1 MPDIV
6 LSTLNAKYLHASF
19 GLRCLM
25 ANLGELQSRAKIL
38 EFDINQ
44 RPLEIAEALLE
55 ATPKILG
62 LGVYVWNAGPT
73 LELLGIL
80 RRLRPDLKIVLGGP
94 EVSYEWDQQPIIGLA
109 DHVITG
115 EADLAFASL
124 CRNLLSA
131 TDPRPPKL
139 IAAPVPDVAA
149 LASPYELYDA
159 RDIEHRVVYVEASRG
174 CPFTCEFCLSS
185 LEIPVRQFPL
195 DDFLAAMQR
204 LHDRGLRRFKFVD
217 RTFNLNLATS
227 RRILEFFLD
236 RLSPELFVHF
246 EMIPDRLPAEL
257 RELIARFPAGT
268 LQFEVGIQTFDR
280 QVEARISRRQ
290 NHDRLA
296 DNFQWLRQHSGV
308 HLHADLIVGLPGET
322 LESFGHGFDRLIGL
336 GPQEIQVGILK
347 RLRGT
352 PIIRHDAEWQ
362 MVYNP
367 HPPYEVLSTRTLD
380 FATLARL
387 RRFAK
392 FWDLFGNSGNFV
404 ESLPLLWAGDHR
416 PSAPASHPQSEALPP
431 GGPTPGDRVLEEP
444 SPRGVETKSPSGENS
459 AAMGSAFKAILSWSD
474 WLHGQGVKGHGIALP
489 RQYEL
494 LWRWSVE
501 VSKIPPEVFGPI
513 LARDY
518 RRPGRTDLPSWLTP
532 FAGEAAAA
540 RRPVRLP
547 RRQARHLGS
556 SEQPE
561 PSADLRAP
569 RS

>member
-55 ATPKILG
+55 AAPKILG

-124 CRNLLSA
+124 CRNLLSG

-159 RDIEHRVVYVEASRG
+159 RDLGHRVVYVEASRG

-195 DDFLAAMQR
+195 EPFLSAMQR

-290 NHDRLA
+290 NHERLA

-322 LESFGHGFDRLIGL
+322 LESFGQGFDRLIGL

-404 ESLPLLWAGDHR
+404 ESLPLLWVSDHR
-416 PSAPASHPQSEALPP
+416 PAPASDESNPKSSPLGDAVTVDGLRDGSAL
-431 GGPTPGDRVLEEP
+431 GNSKTVSPTPG
-444 SPRGVETKSPSGENS
+444 TS
-459 AAMGSAFKAILSWSD
+459 ARAGSAFAAILAWSD
-474 WLHGQGVKGHGIALP
+474 WLQAQGIKGHGIALP

-501 VSKIPPEVFGPI
+501 TSGIPAEIFGPA

-518 RRPGRTDLPSWLTP
+518 RRPGRADLPTWLIP
-532 FAGEAAAA
+532 FAGAEATL
-540 RRPVRLP
+540 RRPARLP
-547 RRQARHLGS
+547 RRQARHLGP

>member
-6 LSTLNAKYLHASF
+6 LSTLNAKYIHASF

-25 ANLGELQSRAKIL
+25 ANLGDLQSRAKIL

-44 RPLEIAEALLE
+44 RPLEIAETLLE
-55 ATPKILG
+55 AAPKILG

-124 CRNLLSA
+124 CKSLLSA

-139 IAAPVPDVAA
+139 IVAPVPDVAA
-149 LASPYELYDA
+149 LALPYDLYDA

-195 DDFLAAMQR
+195 DPFLVAMQQ

-227 RRILEFFLD
+227 RRILQFFLD

-257 RELIARFPAGT
+257 RELIAQFPAGT

-322 LESFGHGFDRLIGL
+322 LESFGRGFDRLIHL
-336 GPQEIQVGILK
+336 RPQEIQVGILK

-362 MVYNP
+362 MIYNP
-367 HPPYEVLSTRTLD
+367 HPPYEVLSTRTMN
-380 FATLARL
+380 FGTLARL

-392 FWDLFGNSGNFV
+392 FWDIFGNSGNFV
-404 ESLPLLWAGDHR
+404 ESLPMLWASGRR
-416 PSAPASHPQSEALPP
+416 PAPANGGLNPEQSPVGDALTVDVLPTHLSVRDSEAESPP
-431 GGPTPGDRVLEEP
+431 H
-444 SPRGVETKSPSGENS
+444 ENAS
-459 AAMGSAFKAILSWSD
+459 TTGSAFEAILAWSD
-474 WLHGQGVKGHGIALP
+474 GLHAQGVKGHGIALP

-494 LWRWSVE
+494 LWRWSVD
-501 VSKIPPEVFGPI
+501 VSGIPAEVFGPA

-518 RRPGRTDLPSWLTP
+518 RRPGRTDLPTWLIP
-532 FAGEAAAA
+532 FAGSEATL
-540 RRPVRLP
+540 RRPARLP
-547 RRQARHLGS
+547 RRQSRHLGA
-556 SEQPE
+556 
-561 PSADLRAP
+561 PSQ
-569 RS
+569 S

>member
-25 ANLGELQSRAKIL
+25 ANLGQLQSRAKIL

-55 ATPKILG
+55 AAPKILG

-124 CRNLLSA
+124 CQNLLSA

-139 IAAPVPDVAA
+139 IAAPVPDVATLA
-149 LASPYELYDA
+149 LPYDLYDA

-195 DDFLAAMQR
+195 DPFLVAMQQ

-227 RRILEFFLD
+227 RRILQFFLE

-280 QVEARISRRQ
+280 EVEARISRRQ

-296 DNFQWLRQHSGV
+296 DNFQWLRQQSGV

-322 LESFGHGFDRLIGL
+322 LESFGQGFDRLIGL

-362 MVYNP
+362 MIYNP
-367 HPPYEVLSTRTLD
+367 HPPYEVLSTRTMN
-380 FATLARL
+380 FGTLARL

-404 ESLPLLWAGDHR
+404 ESLPMLWAHD
-416 PSAPASHPQSEALPP
+416 STVAPAHIESNSERSPIGDPVAVVPLPA
-431 GGPTPGDRVLEEP
+431 GLSSGDTETESPTH
-444 SPRGVETKSPSGENS
+444 ENAS
-459 AAMGSAFKAILSWSD
+459 TTGSAFEAILAWSD
-474 WLHGQGVKGHGIALP
+474 WLHAQGVKGHGIALP

-501 VSKIPPEVFGPI
+501 VSGIPAEVFGPA

-518 RRPGRTDLPSWLTP
+518 RRPGRTDLPTWLIP
-532 FAGEAAAA
+532 FAGSEATL
-540 RRPVRLP
+540 RRPARLP
-547 RRQARHLGS
+547 RRQSRHLGA
-556 SEQPE
+556 
-561 PSADLRAP
+561 PSQ
-569 RS
+569 S

>member
-25 ANLGELQSRAKIL
+25 ANLGELRSRAKIL

-55 ATPKILG
+55 AAPKILG
-62 LGVYVWNAGPT
+62 LGVYVWNASPT

-131 TDPRPPKL
+131 ADPRPPKL

-195 DDFLAAMQR
+195 DDFLVAMQR

-322 LESFGHGFDRLIGL
+322 LESFGQGFDRLIGL

-352 PIIRHDAEWQ
+352 PIIRHDTEWQ

-404 ESLPLLWAGDHR
+404 ESLPLLWASVRNPESTVSDTKIGD
-416 PSAPASHPQSEALPP
+416 PETESSACEQSS
-431 GGPTPGDRVLEEP
+431 TV
-444 SPRGVETKSPSGENS
+444 
-459 AAMGSAFKAILSWSD
+459 GSAFGAMLAWSD
-474 WLHGQGVKGHGIALP
+474 WLHAQGVKGHGIALP

-501 VSKIPPEVFGPI
+501 TSGIPAEIFGPA

-518 RRPGRTDLPSWLTP
+518 RRPGRADLPTWLVP
-532 FAGEAAAA
+532 FAAAEATL

-547 RRQARHLGS
+547 RRQSRHLGAPT
-556 SEQPE
+556 QP
-561 PSADLRAP
+561 
-569 RS
+569 

>member
-55 ATPKILG
+55 AAPKILG
-62 LGVYVWNAGPT
+62 LGVYVWNASPT

-124 CRNLLSA
+124 CRNLLTA

-195 DDFLAAMQR
+195 DDFLVAMQR

-322 LESFGHGFDRLIGL
+322 LESFGQGFDRLIGL

-352 PIIRHDAEWQ
+352 PIIRHDTEWQ

-404 ESLPLLWAGDHR
+404 ESLPLLWASVRNPESTVSDTKIGD
-416 PSAPASHPQSEALPP
+416 PETESSACEQSS
-431 GGPTPGDRVLEEP
+431 TV
-444 SPRGVETKSPSGENS
+444 
-459 AAMGSAFKAILSWSD
+459 GSAFGAMLAWSD
-474 WLHGQGVKGHGIALP
+474 WLHAQGVKGHGIALP

-501 VSKIPPEVFGPI
+501 TSGIPAEIFGPA

-518 RRPGRTDLPSWLTP
+518 RRPGRADLPTWLVP
-532 FAGEAAAA
+532 FAAAEATL

-547 RRQARHLGS
+547 RRQSRHLGAPT
-556 SEQPE
+556 QP
-561 PSADLRAP
+561 
-569 RS
+569 

>member
-55 ATPKILG
+55 AAPKILG
-62 LGVYVWNAGPT
+62 LGVYVWNASPT

-131 TDPRPPKL
+131 ADPRPPKL

-195 DDFLAAMQR
+195 DDFLVAMQR

-322 LESFGHGFDRLIGL
+322 LESFGQGFDRLIGL

-352 PIIRHDAEWQ
+352 PIIRHDTEWQ

-404 ESLPLLWAGDHR
+404 ESLPLLWASVRNPESTVSDTKIGD
-416 PSAPASHPQSEALPP
+416 PETESSACEQSS
-431 GGPTPGDRVLEEP
+431 TV
-444 SPRGVETKSPSGENS
+444 
-459 AAMGSAFKAILSWSD
+459 GSAFGAMLAWSD
-474 WLHGQGVKGHGIALP
+474 WLHAQGVKGHGIALP

-501 VSKIPPEVFGPI
+501 TSGIPAEIFGPA

-518 RRPGRTDLPSWLTP
+518 RRPGRADLPTWLVP
-532 FAGEAAAA
+532 FAAAEATL

-547 RRQARHLGS
+547 RRQSRHLGAPT
-556 SEQPE
+556 QP
-561 PSADLRAP
+561 
-569 RS
+569 

>member
-1 MPDIV
+1 
-6 LSTLNAKYLHASF
+6 
-19 GLRCLM
+19 
-25 ANLGELQSRAKIL
+25 
-38 EFDINQ
+38 
-44 RPLEIAEALLE
+44 
-55 ATPKILG
+55 
-62 LGVYVWNAGPT
+62 
-73 LELLGIL
+73 
-80 RRLRPDLKIVLGGP
+80 
-94 EVSYEWDQQPIIGLA
+94 
-109 DHVITG
+109 
-115 EADLAFASL
+115 
-124 CRNLLSA
+124 
-131 TDPRPPKL
+131 
-139 IAAPVPDVAA
+139 
-149 LASPYELYDA
+149 
-159 RDIEHRVVYVEASRG
+159 
-174 CPFTCEFCLSS
+174 
-185 LEIPVRQFPL
+185 
-195 DDFLAAMQR
+195 
-204 LHDRGLRRFKFVD
+204 
-217 RTFNLNLATS
+217 
-227 RRILEFFLD
+227 
-236 RLSPELFVHF
+236 
-246 EMIPDRLPAEL
+246 
-257 RELIARFPAGT
+257 
-268 LQFEVGIQTFDR
+268 
-280 QVEARISRRQ
+280 
-290 NHDRLA
+290 
-296 DNFQWLRQHSGV
+296 
-308 HLHADLIVGLPGET
+308 LHADLIVGLPGET
-322 LESFGHGFDRLIGL
+322 LESFGQGFDRLIRL

-352 PIIRHDAEWQ
+352 PIIRHDAEWR

-444 SPRGVETKSPSGENS
+444 SPRGVETKSPSGEDS

-532 FAGEAAAA
+532 FAGEAAAP

>member
-1 MPDIV
+1 
-6 LSTLNAKYLHASF
+6 
-19 GLRCLM
+19 M

-44 RPLEIAEALLE
+44 RPPEIAEALLE
-55 ATPKILG
+55 AAPKILG
-62 LGVYVWNAGPT
+62 LGVYVWNASPT

-131 TDPRPPKL
+131 ADPRPPKL

-195 DDFLAAMQR
+195 DEFLASMQR

-416 PSAPASHPQSEALPP
+416 PSAPASNPQSEALPP

>member
-6 LSTLNAKYLHASF
+6 LSTLNAKYIHASF

-44 RPLEIAEALLE
+44 RPLEIAETLLE
-55 ATPKILG
+55 AAPKILG

-149 LASPYELYDA
+149 LALPYDLYEA
-159 RDIEHRVVYVEASRG
+159 RDLEHRVVYVEASRG

-195 DDFLAAMQR
+195 DPFLVAMQQ

-227 RRILEFFLD
+227 RRILQFFLD

-257 RELIARFPAGT
+257 RELIAQFPAGT

-280 QVEARISRRQ
+280 EVEARISRRQ

-322 LESFGHGFDRLIGL
+322 LESFGRGFDRLIDL
-336 GPQEIQVGILK
+336 RPQEIQVGILK

-362 MVYNP
+362 MIYNP
-367 HPPYEVLSTRTLD
+367 HPPYEVLSTRTMN
-380 FATLARL
+380 FGTLARL

-392 FWDLFGNSGNFV
+392 FWDIFGNSGNFV
-404 ESLPLLWAGDHR
+404 ESLPLLWAHD
-416 PSAPASHPQSEALPP
+416 STVAPAHVESNSERSSIGDPVAVVPLPA
-431 GGPTPGDRVLEEP
+431 GLSSGDTETESPTH
-444 SPRGVETKSPSGENS
+444 ENAS
-459 AAMGSAFKAILSWSD
+459 TTGSAFGAILAWSD
-474 WLHGQGVKGHGIALP
+474 WLHAQGVKGHGIALP

-501 VSKIPPEVFGPI
+501 VPGICAEVFGPA

-518 RRPGRTDLPSWLTP
+518 RRPGRTDLPTWLIP
-532 FAGEAAAA
+532 FAGSEATL
-540 RRPVRLP
+540 RRPARLP
-547 RRQARHLGS
+547 RRQSRHLGAA
-556 SEQPE
+556 SE
-561 PSADLRAP
+561 S
-569 RS
+569 

>member
-44 RPLEIAEALLE
+44 RPLDIAEALLE
-55 ATPKILG
+55 ANPRILG

-80 RRLRPDLKIVLGGP
+80 RRLRPELKIVLGGP

-124 CRNLLSA
+124 CRNLLSG

-159 RDIEHRVVYVEASRG
+159 RDLEHRVVYVEASRG

-322 LESFGHGFDRLIGL
+322 LESFGQGFDRLIGL

-404 ESLPLLWAGDHR
+404 ESLPLLWASVRSPGSTMSGTPIGDSKSE
-416 PSAPASHPQSEALPP
+416 PSAN
-431 GGPTPGDRVLEEP
+431 DR
-444 SPRGVETKSPSGENS
+444 STT
-459 AAMGSAFKAILSWSD
+459 AGSAFESILAWSD
-474 WLHGQGVKGHGIALP
+474 WLHAQGVKGHGIALP

-501 VSKIPPEVFGPI
+501 TSGIPSEIFGPA

-518 RRPGRTDLPSWLTP
+518 RRPGRADLPTWLIP
-532 FAGEAAAA
+532 FAGHEAPSCRAT
-540 RRPVRLP
+540 RLP
-547 RRQARHLGS
+547 RRQSRHLG
-556 SEQPE
+556 
-561 PSADLRAP
+561 AAP
-569 RS
+569 AP

>member
-25 ANLGELQSRAKIL
+25 ANLGQLQSRAKIL

-55 ATPKILG
+55 AAPKILG

-80 RRLRPDLKIVLGGP
+80 RRLRPDLKVVLGGP

-124 CRNLLSA
+124 CQNLLSA

-149 LASPYELYDA
+149 LALPYDLYDA

-195 DDFLAAMQR
+195 DPFLVAMQQ

-227 RRILEFFLD
+227 RRILEFFLE

-290 NHDRLA
+290 NHDRLS

-322 LESFGHGFDRLIGL
+322 LESFGQGFDRLIGL

-352 PIIRHDAEWQ
+352 PIIRHDTEWQ

-404 ESLPLLWAGDHR
+404 ESLPLLWASVRNPESTVSDTKIGD
-416 PSAPASHPQSEALPP
+416 PETESSACEQSS
-431 GGPTPGDRVLEEP
+431 TV
-444 SPRGVETKSPSGENS
+444 
-459 AAMGSAFKAILSWSD
+459 GSAFGAILAWSD
-474 WLHGQGVKGHGIALP
+474 WLHAQGVKGHGIALP

-501 VSKIPPEVFGPI
+501 TSGIPAEIFGPA

-518 RRPGRTDLPSWLTP
+518 RRPGRADLPTWLVP
-532 FAGEAAAA
+532 FAAAEATL

-547 RRQARHLGS
+547 RRQSRHLGAPT
-556 SEQPE
+556 QP
-561 PSADLRAP
+561 
-569 RS
+569 

>member
-1 MPDIV
+1 
-6 LSTLNAKYLHASF
+6 
-19 GLRCLM
+19 M

-44 RPLEIAEALLE
+44 RPPEIAEALLE
-55 ATPKILG
+55 AAPKILG
-62 LGVYVWNAGPT
+62 LGVYVWNASPT

-131 TDPRPPKL
+131 ADPRPPKL

-195 DDFLAAMQR
+195 DEFLASMQR

-322 LESFGHGFDRLIGL
+322 LESFGQGFDRLIGL

-416 PSAPASHPQSEALPP
+416 PSAPASNPQSEALPP

>member
-1 MPDIV
+1 VPDIV

-25 ANLGELQSRAKIL
+25 ANLGELRSRAKIL

-55 ATPKILG
+55 AAPKILG
-62 LGVYVWNAGPT
+62 LGVYVWNASPT

-131 TDPRPPKL
+131 ADPRPPKL

-195 DDFLAAMQR
+195 DDFLVAMQR

-322 LESFGHGFDRLIGL
+322 LESFGQGFDRLIGL

-352 PIIRHDAEWQ
+352 PIIRHDTEWQ

-404 ESLPLLWAGDHR
+404 ESLPLLWASVRNPESTVSDTKIGD
-416 PSAPASHPQSEALPP
+416 PETESSACEQSS
-431 GGPTPGDRVLEEP
+431 TV
-444 SPRGVETKSPSGENS
+444 
-459 AAMGSAFKAILSWSD
+459 GSAFGAMLAWSD
-474 WLHGQGVKGHGIALP
+474 WLHAQGVKGHGIALP

-501 VSKIPPEVFGPI
+501 TSGIPAEIFGPA

-518 RRPGRTDLPSWLTP
+518 RRPGRADLPTWLVP
-532 FAGEAAAA
+532 FAAAEATL

-547 RRQARHLGS
+547 RRQSRHLGAPT
-556 SEQPE
+556 QP
-561 PSADLRAP
+561 
-569 RS
+569 

>member
-1 MPDIV
+1 VPDIV

-55 ATPKILG
+55 AAPKILG

-404 ESLPLLWAGDHR
+404 ESLPMLWASVRNPESTVSDTKIGDPETE
-416 PSAPASHPQSEALPP
+416 PSACEQSS
-431 GGPTPGDRVLEEP
+431 TV
-444 SPRGVETKSPSGENS
+444 
-459 AAMGSAFKAILSWSD
+459 GSAFGAILAWSD
-474 WLHGQGVKGHGIALP
+474 WLHAQGVKGHGIALP

-501 VSKIPPEVFGPI
+501 TSGIPAEIFGPA

-518 RRPGRTDLPSWLTP
+518 RRPGRADLPTWLVP
-532 FAGEAAAA
+532 FAAAEAPL
-540 RRPVRLP
+540 RRPARLP
-547 RRQARHLGS
+547 RRQSRHLG
-556 SEQPE
+556 
-561 PSADLRAP
+561 AP
-569 RS
+569 TPP

>member
-25 ANLGELQSRAKIL
+25 ANLGELRSRAKIL

-55 ATPKILG
+55 AAPKILG

-124 CRNLLSA
+124 CQNLLSG

-139 IAAPVPDVAA
+139 IASPVPDVAA

-159 RDIEHRVVYVEASRG
+159 RDLEHRVVYVEASRG

-227 RRILEFFLD
+227 RRILEFFLE

-296 DNFQWLRQHSGV
+296 ENFQWLRQHSGV

-322 LESFGHGFDRLIGL
+322 LESFGQGFDRLIGL

-352 PIIRHDAEWQ
+352 PIIRHDTEWQ

-404 ESLPLLWAGDHR
+404 ESLPLLWASVRNPESTVSDTKIGD
-416 PSAPASHPQSEALPP
+416 PETESSACEQSS
-431 GGPTPGDRVLEEP
+431 TV
-444 SPRGVETKSPSGENS
+444 
-459 AAMGSAFKAILSWSD
+459 GSAFGAILAWSD
-474 WLHGQGVKGHGIALP
+474 WLHAQGVKGHGIALP

-501 VSKIPPEVFGPI
+501 TSGIPAEIFGPA

-518 RRPGRTDLPSWLTP
+518 RRPGRADLPTWLVP
-532 FAGEAAAA
+532 FAAAEATL

-547 RRQARHLGS
+547 RRQSRHLGAPT
-556 SEQPE
+556 QP
-561 PSADLRAP
+561 
-569 RS
+569 

>member
-1 MPDIV
+1 
-6 LSTLNAKYLHASF
+6 
-19 GLRCLM
+19 M

-44 RPLEIAEALLE
+44 RPPEIAEALLE
-55 ATPKILG
+55 AAPKILG
-62 LGVYVWNAGPT
+62 LGVYVWNASPT

-131 TDPRPPKL
+131 ADPRPPKL

-195 DDFLAAMQR
+195 DEFLASMQR

>member
-1 MPDIV
+1 
-6 LSTLNAKYLHASF
+6 
-19 GLRCLM
+19 M

-44 RPLEIAEALLE
+44 RPLEIAEALLK
-55 ATPKILG
+55 AAPKILG
-62 LGVYVWNAGPT
+62 LGVYVWNASPT

-195 DDFLAAMQR
+195 DDFLAAIQR

-404 ESLPLLWAGDHR
+404 ESLPLLWASVRNPESTVSDTKIGD
-416 PSAPASHPQSEALPP
+416 PETESSACEQSS
-431 GGPTPGDRVLEEP
+431 TV
-444 SPRGVETKSPSGENS
+444 
-459 AAMGSAFKAILSWSD
+459 GSAFGAMLAWSD
-474 WLHGQGVKGHGIALP
+474 WLHAQGVKGHGIALP

-501 VSKIPPEVFGPI
+501 TSGIPAEIFGPA

-518 RRPGRTDLPSWLTP
+518 RRPGRADLPTWLVP
-532 FAGEAAAA
+532 FAAAEATL

-547 RRQARHLGS
+547 RRQSRHLG
-556 SEQPE
+556 
-561 PSADLRAP
+561 AP
-569 RS
+569 TPP

>member
-1 MPDIV
+1 VPDIV

-55 ATPKILG
+55 AAPKILG
-62 LGVYVWNAGPT
+62 LGVYVWNASPT

-124 CRNLLSA
+124 CRNLLTA

-195 DDFLAAMQR
+195 DEFLASMQR

-322 LESFGHGFDRLIGL
+322 LESFGQGFDRLIGL

-404 ESLPLLWAGDHR
+404 ESLPMLWATVRNPESTVSGTKIGD
-416 PSAPASHPQSEALPP
+416 PETESSACEQSS
-431 GGPTPGDRVLEEP
+431 TV
-444 SPRGVETKSPSGENS
+444 
-459 AAMGSAFKAILSWSD
+459 GSAFGAILAWSD
-474 WLHGQGVKGHGIALP
+474 WLHAQGVKGHGIALP

-501 VSKIPPEVFGPI
+501 TSGIPAEIFGPA

-518 RRPGRTDLPSWLTP
+518 RRPGRADLPTWLIP
-532 FAGEAAAA
+532 FGGAEAPL
-540 RRPVRLP
+540 RRPARLP
-547 RRQARHLGS
+547 RRQSRHLGAPT
-556 SEQPE
+556 QP
-561 PSADLRAP
+561 
-569 RS
+569 

>member
-1 MPDIV
+1 M
-6 LSTLNAKYLHASF
+6 
-19 GLRCLM
+19 
-25 ANLGELQSRAKIL
+25 
-38 EFDINQ
+38 
-44 RPLEIAEALLE
+44 
-55 ATPKILG
+55 
-62 LGVYVWNAGPT
+62 
-73 LELLGIL
+73 
-80 RRLRPDLKIVLGGP
+80 LGGP

-124 CRNLLSA
+124 CRNLLSG

-159 RDIEHRVVYVEASRG
+159 RDLEHRVVYVEASRG

-195 DDFLAAMQR
+195 EPFLSAMQR

-290 NHDRLA
+290 NHERLA

-322 LESFGHGFDRLIGL
+322 LESFGQGFDRLIGL

-352 PIIRHDAEWQ
+352 P
-362 MVYNP
+362 
-367 HPPYEVLSTRTLD
+367 S
-380 FATLARL
+380 FATMR
-387 RRFAK
+387 
-392 FWDLFGNSGNFV
+392 SGKW
-404 ESLPLLWAGDHR
+404 STTPTR
-416 PSAPASHPQSEALPP
+416 PTRCSPPAPW
-431 GGPTPGDRVLEEP
+431 T
-444 SPRGVETKSPSGENS
+444 SPRWPACDGLRSSGTSS
-459 AAMGSAFKAILSWSD
+459 ATAAIL
-474 WLHGQGVKGHGIALP
+474 
-489 RQYEL
+489 
-494 LWRWSVE
+494 WRACRCC
-501 VSKIPPEVFGPI
+501 G
-513 LARDY
+513 
-518 RRPGRTDLPSWLTP
+518 
-532 FAGEAAAA
+532 
-540 RRPVRLP
+540 
-547 RRQARHLGS
+547 
-556 SEQPE
+556 
-561 PSADLRAP
+561 
-569 RS
+569 

>member
-44 RPLEIAEALLE
+44 RPPEIAEALLE
-55 ATPKILG
+55 AAPKILG
-62 LGVYVWNAGPT
+62 LGVYVWNASPT

-322 LESFGHGFDRLIGL
+322 LESFGHGFDRLIAL

-416 PSAPASHPQSEALPP
+416 PSAPASNPQSEALPP